1 MILVTRFSALG
12 DIAMTIPALYD
23 ACRSNPERQFL
34 MLTRKGPAKMF
45 VNRPDNLRVAGI
57 DLDEYKGAAGLW
69 RLASRLADA
78 GVTMMVDLHDVLR
91 TKALRGFLATRGIR
105 STHIDKGRREKKN
118 LTRANHKHIVPLKN
132 SIERYRDTFT
142 RAGLR
147 MEKSFSTIFPDG
159 ADPALFAAATA
170 PKKEGERWIGLAPF
184 ARHKGKIY
192 PPELMEQAIADM
204 TSKQG
209 VKIFLFAGGP
219 EEEARAALWAA
230 KYPGIV
236 NLAPLHMGFEAEM
249 ALMSHC
255 DAVISMDSANMHL
268 ASLAGT
274 RVISIWG
281 ATHPYCG
288 FMGFNQNEKDT
299 LQLEMSCRPCS
310 VFGDKP
316 CRRGDYHCL
325 NGITPQRIVKAVGLS
340 VAAALLLPLSA
351 IGRPGEPTVFN
362 PTFPVHTGMPGPQTT
377 EVPSPESPEINIYL
391 TAEAAD
397 ALATGKFQD
406 AYSIYLRVVPTRLP
420 LSMRAG
426 YWYGVA
432 SATARL
438 GLLDETARAATALRS
453 EDGATGA
460 VHFLDGYLAYRKGH
474 MAEARR
480 YLSNT
485 PPEYVPGIY
494 LSQID
499 FSEGK
504 WADAARR
511 ATESM
516 AIIEKERSG
525 VNAQLLPELTRT
537 AALSYFKMGE
547 RHKARTMLEKYMDM
561 CGESPSDDARY
572 ALGQIEYEDGNNETA
587 RKLLSPLTA
596 TDGQFAQGASYT
608 LAQMEARDGHD
619 REAAL
624 GFSRAARLN
633 FDPNIGQNAIYNYIA
648 AGTNGA
654 TVPFASA
661 ADMYESYLANGRA
674 TGHDDQ
680 LALRFAREYYHEGN
694 YAKALEC
701 VELIAVPDAE
711 AISDKQKILYQLG
724 RMEVAARKY
733 SDAIRHLAAGATLR
747 GGDSRLAA
755 ECRLWLGD
763 ARYAEGNYTKAAEAY
778 SSAIKGLSGA
788 NRTLALYNYAY
799 SLFSQDK
806 FSQAAK
812 AFADALAARPALPVS
827 QRDDAKLRLA
837 DCRFYTGNYAE
848 ALKGYEEGTH
858 SGSGADYAAMRQAV
872 ALGLTGDLER
882 KIRILSSFASSYPG
896 SRWIPDAMLE
906 LGNTYAA
913 LDRQDEAA
921 SAFARITASHPA
933 SPQARKA
940 TLAMAQSL
948 VKKGDTTGAM
958 EAYRNVIRSW
968 PSSEEAMI
976 ANDDMM
982 RLSAS
987 EGSIREYAE
996 FLKTVKGAPSIDSEK
1011 MEALAFEAAENAWAD
1026 DITDIRR
1033 LREYLTEY
1041 PDGRFVA
1048 QALLDIAESELQ
1060 SGNRAEALSAY
1071 MRLEQK
1077 GGADY
1082 APEAYVGVMRT
1093 TDDPHQRGEYASKV
1107 LATGGVEPEAM
1118 EEARL
1123 FNAIG
1128 MLSSPSSRAEAV
1140 SLLTEMA
1147 SHPDIESGAR
1157 AAVEL
1162 GEWQLKQGQLGEALK
1177 TLTAFTDA
1185 GSPHSYWLARGFIA
1199 LSDTYRKKG
1208 QTTLANEYLRSLKAN
1223 YPGSEPDIINAISS
1237 RLKK

>member
-23 ACRSNPERQFL
+23 ACRSNPDRQFL

-78 GVTMMVDLHDVLR
+78 GVTLMVDLHDVLR
-91 TKALRGFLATRGIR
+91 TIALRGFLATKGVR
-105 STHIDKGRREKKN
+105 SVHIDKGRREKKN
-118 LTRANHKHIVPLKN
+118 LTRTNHKHILPLKN
-132 SIERYRDTFT
+132 SIERYRDTF
-142 RAGLR
+142 RKAGLK
-147 MEKSFSTIFPDG
+147 MENSFSTIFPEG
-159 ADPALFAAATA
+159 ADPSLFAAATP

-192 PPELMEQAIADM
+192 PPALMEQAIAEM
-204 TSKQG
+204 ASKDG
-209 VKIFLFAGGP
+209 VRIFLFAGGP
-219 EEEARAALWAA
+219 EEEAQAALWAA
-230 KYPGIV
+230 KYPQIV
-236 NLAPLHMGFEAEM
+236 NLAPLRMGFEAEM
-249 ALMSHC
+249 ALMNHC

-288 FMGFNQNEKDT
+288 FMGFNQQEKDT

-310 VFGDKP
+310 VFGNKP

-325 NGITPQRIVKAVGLS
+325 NGIAPQRIVKAVGL
-340 VAAALLLPLSA
+340 AAMAALLLPLSA
-351 IGRPGEPTVFN
+351 MALPEGPSVFN
-362 PTFPVHTGMPGPQTT
+362 PTFRTHTGLPGPQADAI
-377 EVPSPESPEINIYL
+377 PSPESPEINVYL
-391 TAEAAD
+391 TAEAAK
-397 ALATGKFQD
+397 ALADGNFQG
-406 AYSIYLRVVPTRLP
+406 AYAIYRRAVPTRLP

-438 GLLDETARAATALRS
+438 GMLDETARAANELRRMK
-453 EDGATGA
+453 GAEGA
-460 VHFLDGYLAYRKGH
+460 ADFLDGYLAYRAGKMH
-474 MAEARR
+474 KARR
-480 YLSNT
+480 YFANT
-485 PPEYVPGIY
+485 PQQYMPGIY

-499 FSEGK
+499 FSEGG
-504 WADAARR
+504 WADAAQR
-511 ATESM
+511 AEEST
-516 AIIEKERSG
+516 ALLEKDRSE
-525 VNAQLLPELTRT
+525 VNAHLIPELTRT

-547 RHKARTMLEKYMDM
+547 DRKARTLLERYMAI
-561 CGESPSDDARY
+561 CGESPSDDALY
-572 ALGQIEYEDGNNETA
+572 ALGQLEYEAGNSDAA
-587 RKLLSPLTA
+587 RKLLSPLLD
-596 TDGQFAQGASYT
+596 TDGQLAQGASYT
-608 LAQMEARDGHD
+608 LAQMEAREGRD

-633 FDPNIGQNAIYNYIA
+633 FDTNVGQNAIYNYIA

-701 VELIAVPDAE
+701 VERIERPDAT
-711 AISDKQKILYQLG
+711 AIAEKQKILYQLG

-733 SDAIRHLAAGATLR
+733 SEAARHLAAAASLR
-747 GGDSRLAA
+747 GGDSKLAA

-763 ARYAEGNYTKAAEAY
+763 ARYAEGNYSKAAEAY

-799 SLFSQDK
+799 ALFSQDK

-812 AFADALAARPALPVS
+812 GFADALAARPALPVS

-848 ALKGYEEGTH
+848 ALKGYEEGTRG
-858 SGSGADYAAMRQAV
+858 SSGADYAAMRHAV
-872 ALGLTGDLER
+872 ALGLTGDVER

-896 SRWIPDAMLE
+896 SRWLPDAMLE

-921 SAFARITASHPA
+921 SAFARISATHPS

-948 VKKGDTTGAM
+948 LKKGDTAGAA
-958 EAYRNVIRSW
+958 EAYKNVIRSW

-987 EGSIREYAE
+987 EGSIRKYAE
-996 FLKTVKGAPSIDSEK
+996 FLKTVKGAPQIDSDK
-1011 MEALAFEAAENAWAD
+1011 MEALAFEAAEDAWAD
-1026 DITDIRR
+1026 DMTDLRR
-1033 LREYLTEY
+1033 LREYLAAY

-1060 SGNRAEALSAY
+1060 SGHRPEALSAY
-1071 MRLEQK
+1071 LQLEQK

-1093 TDDPHQRGEYASKV
+1093 TDDPRQRNAYAAKV

-1128 MLSSPSSRAEAV
+1128 MLSSQSTRAEGV
-1140 SLLTEMA
+1140 SLLSEMA
-1147 SHPDIESGAR
+1147 SHPDLESGAR
-1157 AAVEL
+1157 AAIEL
-1162 GEWQLKQGQLGEALK
+1162 GEWQLKQGHLGEALK

-1208 QTTLANEYLRSLKAN
+1208 ETTLANEYLRSLKEN